1 MEDLYKV
8 LYVVNTVEVNNNKC
22 VHFYAVQVKNETDNE
37 FIIIDKINIENY
49 TYSFPKIKTANI
61 GQIVTVGRI
70 KGKILKGDKVYR
82 TVSDKLNKE
91 ILRTQIDRIYKKLKR
106 LHPNQDIIA
115 EKYYID
121 SIDFLKKCII
131 PEEYEARKLI
141 EKEKNNLLNKQR
153 KYNLTI
159 NPDEANKVIET
170 LTTQYDSKELGIFIS
185 LLSYEYIQ
193 KVGITKEQFMTSL
206 SNSIDKLE
214 DDE

>member
-49 TYSFPKIKTANI
+49 TYSFPKNKINVEFETAF
-61 GQIVTVGRI
+61 VT
-70 KGKILKGDKVYR
+70 
-82 TVSDKLNKE
+82 DKLNKE

>member
-8 LYVVNTVEVNNNKC
+8 LYVVNTVELNNNKC

-49 TYSFPKIKTANI
+49 TYSFPKNKINVEFETAF
-61 GQIVTVGRI
+61 VT
-70 KGKILKGDKVYR
+70 
-82 TVSDKLNKE
+82 DKLNKE

>member
-49 TYSFPKIKTANI
+49 TYSFPKNKINVEFETAF
-61 GQIVTVGRI
+61 VT
-70 KGKILKGDKVYR
+70 
-82 TVSDKLNKE
+82 DKLNKE
-91 ILRTQIDRIYKKLKR
+91 ILRTQIDRIYKKLKK

>member
-49 TYSFPKIKTANI
+49 TYSFPKNKINVEFETAF
-61 GQIVTVGRI
+61 VT
-70 KGKILKGDKVYR
+70 
-82 TVSDKLNKE
+82 DKLNKE

-131 PEEYEARKLI
+131 HEEYEARKLI